1 MGYCSVDIKA
11 LLIDD
16 EPLILNHLKNALP
29 WNELR
34 IELVGTARN
43 GVKGLEL
50 VVEFE
55 PDIILCDIRMPLMD
69 GLEFLQEIRKRGYGT
84 EVIMLT
90 GYQEF
95 EYARL
100 ALQHGV
106 KDYILKPINYSELE
120 KAVGKLAD
128 EVRSRRSLK
137 RSAERQMKR
146 IIGLAQEKMMFDV
159 LMGFAEDLPA
169 YWFAEDERGNEL
181 LYALILVDL
190 DGYAQRTVSWTE
202 QERKLWNFAVRNVLQ
217 EAIEDSDLHYIVVQ
231 LRQGEWCV
239 LLHFERARYAADSE
253 QMYEWALQI
262 QRAVREHIKLTVS
275 LAWDQGP
282 LEIKALSAT
291 YLKLQRGLMHHADH
305 EQLLPFTKENSA
317 GDIGA
322 VSEWQ
327 LVEEITSGLKMYDK
341 TKVEQAMEKLKAN
354 LPHISEHSA
363 LGIEKFLQY
372 GIIHL
377 LREMR
382 ELDFMNSQEEGVM
395 WQHLQHSHNVKD
407 LLNVITELESHI
419 KDLEINK
426 KSSELLMISAGEFIE
441 RNLSMDIGV
450 DDIANHLN
458 ISSSYFS
465 HLFKN
470 HYGETFVEYLRKQR
484 MELARKMLRLTS
496 RSVTEVGTLV
506 GYSDRRYFSKVFQRY
521 TGVTPTE
528 YREQEDA
535 PGSSDEGNLYD
546 AKKNKQQI

>member
-1 MGYCSVDIKA
+1 MDIKA

-29 WNELR
+29 WNELQ
-34 IELVGTARN
+34 IDLVGTARN

-50 VVEFE
+50 VIEFE

-69 GLEFLQEIRKRGYGT
+69 GLELLREIRKRGYET

-106 KDYILKPINYSELE
+106 KDYILKPIDYSELK
-120 KAVGKLAD
+120 KAVGKLAN
-128 EVRSRRSLK
+128 EVRSRRSEK
-137 RSAERQMKR
+137 RSVERQMQR
-146 IIGLAQEKMMFDV
+146 MLGLAHEKMMFDV
-159 LMGFAEDLPA
+159 LMGFVEDLPA
-169 YWFAEDERGNEL
+169 YWFAEDERGNGL
-181 LYALILVDL
+181 LYSLILVDL
-190 DGYAQRTVSWTE
+190 DGYAQRTVSWTD

-217 EAIEDSDLHYIVVQ
+217 EAIPDQELQYTVVQ
-231 LRQGEWCV
+231 LRQGEWCM
-239 LLHFERARYAADSE
+239 LPQFERARYAAVSE
-253 QMYEWALQI
+253 QMYEWARKI
-262 QRAVREHIKLTVS
+262 QCAVKEHIKLTVS
-275 LAWDQGP
+275 LAWDHGP
-282 LEIKALSAT
+282 IEMKELSQT
-291 YLKLQRGLMHHADH
+291 YLKLQRGLMLHADH
-305 EQLLPFTKENSA
+305 EQLLPFTKENSS
-317 GDIGA
+317 GDLGA
-322 VSEWQ
+322 ISEWQ
-327 LVEEITSGLKMYDK
+327 LVEEITSGLRMYDK
-341 TKVEQAMEKLKAN
+341 AKVEQGLERLRAN

-382 ELDFMNSQEEGVM
+382 ELDFMNSHEEGM
-395 WQHLQHSHNVKD
+395 LWQHLQHSHNVKD
-407 LLNVITELESHI
+407 LLNVIAELENHI
-419 KDLEINK
+419 KELEINK

-441 RNLSMDIGV
+441 RNLSTDIGV
-450 DDIANHLN
+450 DDIANYLN

-465 HLFKN
+465 HLFKH

-484 MELARKMLRLTS
+484 MELAKKMLRLTS

-528 YREQEDA
+528 YREQEELAEESEEARNEPD
-535 PGSSDEGNLYD
+535 GQ
-546 AKKNKQQI
+546 KNKQQV

>member
-1 MGYCSVDIKA
+1 MDIKA

-29 WNELR
+29 WNELQ

-69 GLEFLQEIRKRGYGT
+69 GLEFLREIRRLGYKT

-106 KDYILKPINYSELE
+106 KDYILKPINYTELE
-120 KAVGKLAD
+120 SAIGKLAN
-128 EVRSRRSLK
+128 EVRSRRSER
-137 RSAERQMKR
+137 RSAERQLQRM
-146 IIGLAQEKMMFDV
+146 IGLAHEKMMFDV
-159 LMGFAEDLPA
+159 LMGFAADVPR
-169 YWFAEDERGNEL
+169 YWGAEEEQGSEL
-181 LYALILVDL
+181 LYALFLVDL
-190 DGYAQRTVSWTE
+190 DDYAQRTVSWTE

-217 EAIEDSDLHYIVVQ
+217 EAIPGQEPHYIAVQ
-231 LRQGEWCV
+231 MRQGEWCV
-239 LLHFERARYAADSE
+239 LLQFERTHYAASSS
-253 QMYEWALQI
+253 QMQEWAREI
-262 QRAVREHIKLTVS
+262 QRAVKDHIKLTVS
-275 LAWDQGP
+275 LAWEQGP
-282 LEIKALSAT
+282 LEIGVLSQT
-291 YLKLQRGLMHHADH
+291 YTKLQRGLMLQASH
-305 EQLLPFTKENSA
+305 EQLLPLTEDA
-317 GDIGA
+317 LARDAA

-341 TKVEQAMEKLKAN
+341 SKVEQGLEQLKAS

-372 GIIHL
+372 SIIHL

-382 ELDFMNSQEEGVM
+382 ELDFMNSREEGEI
-395 WQHLQHSHNVKD
+395 WRHLQHSQNVKD
-407 LLNVITELESHI
+407 LLNVISELESHI
-419 KDLEINK
+419 RELEINK
-426 KSSELLMISAGEFIE
+426 KSSELLMISAGEYIQ
-441 RNLSMDIGV
+441 RNLSTDIGV

-470 HYGETFVEYLRKQR
+470 HYGETFVEHLRKQR
-484 MELARKMLRLTS
+484 MELAKTMLRLTS
-496 RSVTEVGTLV
+496 RSVTEIGVLV

-528 YREQEDA
+528 YREQEEPQGGGDE
-535 PGSSDEGNLYD
+535 SDIARVET
-546 AKKNKQQI
+546 KQQQT

>member
-1 MGYCSVDIKA
+1 MDIKA

-16 EPLILNHLKNALP
+16 EPLILNHLKNAIP
-29 WNELR
+29 WNELQ

-69 GLEFLQEIRKRGYGT
+69 GLEFLQEIRRLGYGT

-106 KDYILKPINYSELE
+106 KDYILKPINYAELE
-120 KAVGKLAD
+120 AAISKLAD
-128 EVRSRRSLK
+128 EVRSRRSEK
-137 RSAERQMKR
+137 RFAERQMKR
-146 IIGLAQEKMMFDV
+146 MVGLAHEKMMFDV
-159 LMGFAEDLPA
+159 LMGFTADVPRYLA
-169 YWFAEDERGNEL
+169 AEDERGDEL
-181 LYALILVDL
+181 RYALILVDL

-217 EAIEDSDLHYIVVQ
+217 EAIPGQELQYVVVQ
-231 LRQGEWCV
+231 MRQGEWCV
-239 LLHFERARYAADSE
+239 LLQFERARYAVTSE
-253 QMYEWALQI
+253 QMHEWARQI
-262 QRAVREHIKLTVS
+262 QHAVREHIKLTVS
-275 LAWDQGP
+275 LSWDQGP
-282 LEIKALSAT
+282 IEIRALSQT
-291 YLKLQRGLMHHADH
+291 YMKLQRGLMLYAGH
-305 EQLLPFTKENSA
+305 EQLLPFTEEDLARDAAS
-317 GDIGA
+317 

-341 TKVEQAMEKLKAN
+341 SKVEQGLERLKAN

-382 ELDFMNSQEEGVM
+382 ELDFMNSREEGMM

-407 LLNVITELESHI
+407 LLNVITKLESHI
-419 KDLEINK
+419 KELEINK
-426 KSSELLMISAGEFIE
+426 KSSELLMISAGEYIQ
-441 RNLSMDIGV
+441 RNLSTDIGV

-484 MELARKMLRLTS
+484 MELAKTMLRLTS

-528 YREQEDA
+528 YREQEDP
-535 PGSSDEGNLYD
+535 PGSNDEGNLYD
-546 AKKNKQQI
+546 ADKNKQQI

>member
-1 MGYCSVDIKA
+1 MDIKA

-16 EPLILNHLKNALP
+16 EPLILNHLKNAIP
-29 WNELR
+29 WSELQ

-50 VVEFE
+50 VMEFE

-69 GLEFLQEIRKRGYGT
+69 GLEFLQEIRKLGYET

-100 ALQHGV
+100 ALKHGV
-106 KDYILKPINYSELE
+106 KDYILKPINYTELE
-120 KAVGKLAD
+120 ASICKLAD
-128 EVRSRRSLK
+128 AVRSQRSEK
-137 RSAERQMKR
+137 RLAERQMKR
-146 IIGLAQEKMMFDV
+146 MTGLAHEKMMFDV
-159 LMGFAEDLPA
+159 LMGFTADVPRYLA
-169 YWFAEDERGNEL
+169 AEDEQGDEL
-181 LYALILVDL
+181 SYALILVDL

-217 EAIEDSDLHYIVVQ
+217 EAIPDKGLHYIVVQ
-231 LRQGEWCV
+231 MRQGEWCV
-239 LLHFERARYAADSE
+239 LLQLERERARYAVTSE
-253 QMYEWALQI
+253 QMHEWARQI
-262 QRAVREHIKLTVS
+262 QHAVREHIKLTVS
-275 LAWDQGP
+275 LSWDQGP
-282 LEIKALSAT
+282 IEIQALSQT
-291 YLKLQRGLMHHADH
+291 YMKLQRGLMLYAGH
-305 EQLLPFTKENSA
+305 EQLLPFTEEELARDAAS
-317 GDIGA
+317 

-341 TKVEQAMEKLKAN
+341 SKVEQGLERLKAK
-354 LPHISEHSA
+354 LPLISEHSA

-382 ELDFMNSQEEGVM
+382 ELDFMNSSEEGMM
-395 WQHLQHSHNVKD
+395 WQHLQHSHSVKD
-407 LLNVITELESHI
+407 LLNVITKLESHI
-419 KDLEINK
+419 KELEINK
-426 KSSELLMISAGEFIE
+426 KSSELLMISAGEYIQS
-441 RNLSMDIGV
+441 NLSTDIGV

-484 MELARKMLRLTS
+484 MELAKTMLRLTS
-496 RSVTEVGTLV
+496 RSVTEVGALV

-528 YREQEDA
+528 YREQEDP
-535 PGSSDEGNLYD
+535 PGSSDEGNIYD
-546 AKKNKQQI
+546 AEKNKQQI

>member
-1 MGYCSVDIKA
+1 MDIKA

-16 EPLILNHLKNALP
+16 EPLILNHLKNAIP
-29 WNELR
+29 WNELQ

-43 GVKGLEL
+43 GMKGLEL
-50 VVEFE
+50 VMEFE

-69 GLEFLQEIRKRGYGT
+69 GLEFLQEIRKLGYET

-106 KDYILKPINYSELE
+106 KDYILKPINYEELE
-120 KAVGKLAD
+120 ASISKLAD
-128 EVRSRRSLK
+128 EVRSRRSEK
-137 RSAERQMKR
+137 RFAERQMKR
-146 IIGLAQEKMMFDV
+146 MVGLAHEKMMFDV
-159 LMGFAEDLPA
+159 LMGFTADVPRYLA
-169 YWFAEDERGNEL
+169 AEDERGAEL
-181 LYALILVDL
+181 RYALIVVDL

-217 EAIEDSDLHYIVVQ
+217 EAIPGQELHYIAVQ
-231 LRQGEWCV
+231 MRQGEWCV
-239 LLHFERARYAADSE
+239 LLQFERARYAVTSE
-253 QMYEWALQI
+253 QMHEWARQI
-262 QRAVREHIKLTVS
+262 QHAVREHIKLTVS
-275 LAWDQGP
+275 LSWDQGP
-282 LEIKALSAT
+282 VEIRALSQT
-291 YLKLQRGLMHHADH
+291 YMKLQRGLMLYAGH
-305 EQLLPFTKENSA
+305 EQLLPFTEEDLARDAAS
-317 GDIGA
+317 

-341 TKVEQAMEKLKAN
+341 SKVEQGLERLKAN

-382 ELDFMNSQEEGVM
+382 ELDFMNSHEEGMM
-395 WQHLQHSHNVKD
+395 WQHLQHSHSVKD
-407 LLNVITELESHI
+407 LLNVITKLESHI
-419 KDLEINK
+419 KELEINK
-426 KSSELLMISAGEFIE
+426 KSSELLMISAGEYIQ
-441 RNLSMDIGV
+441 RNLSTDIGV

-484 MELARKMLRLTS
+484 MELAKTMLRLTS
-496 RSVTEVGTLV
+496 RSVTEVGALV

-528 YREQEDA
+528 YREQEDP
-535 PGSSDEGNLYD
+535 PGSSDEGNLHD
-546 AKKNKQQI
+546 AEENKQQI

>member
-1 MGYCSVDIKA
+1 MDIKA

-16 EPLILNHLKNALP
+16 EPLILNHLKNAIP
-29 WNELR
+29 WNEMQ

-50 VVEFE
+50 VMEFE

-69 GLEFLQEIRKRGYGT
+69 GLEFLREIRRLGYET

-106 KDYILKPINYSELE
+106 KDYILKPINYTELE
-120 KAVGKLAD
+120 AAIGKLAD
-128 EVRSRRSLK
+128 EVRSRRSEK
-137 RSAERQMKR
+137 RCAERQLQRM
-146 IIGLAQEKMMFDV
+146 IGLANEKMMFDV
-159 LMGFAEDLPA
+159 LMGFAADVPRWGLE
-169 YWFAEDERGNEL
+169 EERGREL
-181 LYALILVDL
+181 QYALFLVDL
-190 DGYAQRTVSWTE
+190 DDYAQRTVSWTE

-217 EAIEDSDLHYIVVQ
+217 EAIPGQKPHYTVVQ
-231 LRQGEWCV
+231 MRQGEWCV
-239 LLHFERARYAADSE
+239 LLQFERSGNAASSP
-253 QMYEWALQI
+253 QMQEWAREI
-262 QRAVREHIKLTVS
+262 QRAVKDHIKLTVS
-275 LAWDQGP
+275 LAWEQGP
-282 LEIKALSAT
+282 LEIGGLSQT
-291 YLKLQRGLMHHADH
+291 YMKLQRGLMLQAGH
-305 EQLLPFTKENSA
+305 EQLLPMTEDA
-317 GDIGA
+317 LARDAAA

-341 TKVEQAMEKLKAN
+341 SKVEQGLGQLKAN
-354 LPHISEHSA
+354 LPHISERSA

-372 GIIHL
+372 SIIHL

-382 ELDFMNSQEEGVM
+382 ELDFMNSREEGKM
-395 WQHLQHSHNVKD
+395 WQHLQHSQNVKD
-407 LLNVITELESHI
+407 LLNVISELESHI
-419 KDLEINK
+419 RELEINK
-426 KSSELLMISAGEFIE
+426 KSSELLMISAGEYIQ
-441 RNLSMDIGV
+441 RNLSTDIGV

-470 HYGETFVEYLRKQR
+470 HYGETFVEHLRKQR
-484 MELARKMLRLTS
+484 MELAKTMLRLTS
-496 RSVTEVGTLV
+496 RSVTEIGALV

-528 YREQEDA
+528 YREQEEA
-535 PGSSDEGNLYD
+535 RGSGNEPANAGAD
-546 AKKNKQQI
+546 SNKQQI